1 MNAPV
6 KRSITIRGHRTSL
19 SLEPQFW
26 DELKRIADAR
36 GLSIASLIAEVDA
49 GRGSEPK
56 SNLSSALRVFV
67 LERLRAHH

>member
-6 KRSITIRGHRTSL
+6 KRSVTIRGHRTSL

-26 DELKRIADAR
+26 DELKRAADAR
-36 GLSIASLIAEVDA
+36 GVSLAGLIAEVDA
-49 GRGSEPK
+49 ERGPQPQ

-67 LERLRAHH
+67 LDWIRANH